1 MYFKNGNPSD
11 IMSPKKLEDCGSL
24 FYIINGLFI
33 AVILGYL
40 IYNKDK

>member
-1 MYFKNGNPSD
+1 MYFKNGSD
-11 IMSPKKLEDCGSL
+11 IMSPKKLKDCDSF

-33 AVILGYL
+33 AVIFGIL

>member
-1 MYFKNGNPSD
+1 MYFKKVSD
-11 IMSPKKLEDCGSL
+11 IMSPKKLEDCNTF

-33 AVILGYL
+33 TVILGYL

>member
-1 MYFKNGNPSD
+1 MYFKGGPD
-11 IMSPKKLEDCGSL
+11 IMSPKKLQDCGSF

-40 IYNKDK
+40 IVNKDKK